1 MTPEFATIRQPEHPV
16 YALTTYELAWLPAQA
31 RENTHRP
38 SRARSGQRAGPAA
51 ARRGTGRTGRPDGN
65 RPQVGDPVTSLP
77 RPEEAVRLTTVL
89 QEHPRWSAFWDK
101 RYRVWRVSEDDPD
114 SDLYAES
121 GDVDQV
127 ISYVMTHS

>member
-1 MTPEFATIRQPEHPV
+1 
-16 YALTTYELAWLPAQA
+16 
-31 RENTHRP
+31 
-38 SRARSGQRAGPAA
+38 
-51 ARRGTGRTGRPDGN
+51 
-65 RPQVGDPVTSLP
+65 VTSLP
-77 RPEEAVRLTTVL
+77 SPEEAARLASFL
-89 QEHPRWSAFWDK
+89 HEHPRWSAFWDK